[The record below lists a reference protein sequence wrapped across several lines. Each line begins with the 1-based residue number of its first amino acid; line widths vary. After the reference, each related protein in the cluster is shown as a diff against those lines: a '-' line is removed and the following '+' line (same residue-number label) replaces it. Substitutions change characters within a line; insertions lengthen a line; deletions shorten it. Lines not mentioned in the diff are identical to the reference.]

1 MATQLCKYTKTT
13 SIHFKRMNFM
23 AYEVHFNTYLSTS
36 QLRNGTFKLLFF
48 SHIAAWLT
56 LSLCSHVG
64 PPQRDLPCVP
74 HLKQHLSPVVLY
86 PSLSSLLKIFFKKG
100 NLFTTYLLP
109 SIHSFVYYQ
118 SLRPPNPCVGLVWAE
133 TLPVFYTA
141 VYTVSRVVA
150 VIKLVLI

>member
-1 MATQLCKYTKTT
+1 MRLVKLWIRQYKGLLRMKCNENDYTLLVKPQSGNRSLTNISLKTLAYMNQQICFQQIIYST
-13 SIHFKRMNFM
+13 KFWKPLKHFKRMNFM

-74 HLKQHLSPVVLY
+74 HLK
-86 PSLSSLLKIFFKKG
+86 
-100 NLFTTYLLP
+100 
-109 SIHSFVYYQ
+109 
-118 SLRPPNPCVGLVWAE
+118 
-133 TLPVFYTA
+133 
-141 VYTVSRVVA
+141 
-150 VIKLVLI
+150 

>member
-86 PSLSSLLKIFFKKG
+86 PSLSSLLKIFLKKP
-100 NLFTTYLLP
+100 TYLLLTYYLP
-109 SIHSFVYYQ
+109 YIHLFTISLFLPPTPVWVQYGQRLYLFSILLCIQCLEQWLS
-118 SLRPPNPCVGLVWAE
+118 
-133 TLPVFYTA
+133 
-141 VYTVSRVVA
+141 
-150 VIKLVLI
+150 